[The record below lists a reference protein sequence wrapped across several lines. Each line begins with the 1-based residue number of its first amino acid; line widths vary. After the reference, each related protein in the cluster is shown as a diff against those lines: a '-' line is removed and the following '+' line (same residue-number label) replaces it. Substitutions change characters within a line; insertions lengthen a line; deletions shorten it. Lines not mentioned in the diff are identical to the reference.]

1 MLKLL
6 ISDVMNY
13 MWFYF
18 VISCNE
24 IKMASDEF
32 EKSKQPLLDFFMTSR
47 SQENIMIEKMISQIR
62 GNVTLHSF
70 VNIVFK

>member
-1 MLKLL
+1 
-6 ISDVMNY
+6 
-13 MWFYF
+13 
-18 VISCNE
+18 
-24 IKMASDEF
+24 MASDEF